1 MASLSRKSP
10 LQQCCWQLLEDLAFC
25 SGRWPRL
32 SALAAQVLFE
42 QQLAVPAMPI
52 DPELDGLLPFR
63 RQPCC
68 LVGSLGQ
75 GNQDSVDEW
84 AFPQRLRTYWR

>member
-1 MASLSRKSP
+1 MLYFRGSAPDHVTGPHHDGCRPTQRSPPAPELAPMASLPRKSR
-10 LQQCCWQLLEDLAFC
+10 LQCCWQLLEDLAFS

-52 DPELDGLLPFR
+52 DPELDGLLP
-63 RQPCC
+63 
-68 LVGSLGQ
+68 
-75 GNQDSVDEW
+75 
-84 AFPQRLRTYWR
+84 